1 MVKFTASIVALALAV
16 TAAAAPTSQTTF
28 SFAQWVE
35 DIIAT
40 PDTAL
45 SPEEAVAA
53 ANAADV
59 VTSAGGLIKRAA
71 RCQQLFKDAPAGDAA
86 ACLDDLARKGAQ
98 GVQCGLSTFDIQMC
112 RIGGAQLVASK
123 GGTIPLSANCN
134 DVARTGGLI
143 FDSCWRADDTV
154 RGTENCI
161 TNREM
166 FIHITGV

>member
-16 TAAAAPTSQTTF
+16 TAAPAPTSQTTF

-35 DIIAT
+35 DIIAN

-53 ANAADV
+53 ANAADI
-59 VTSAGGLIKRAA
+59 VTSAGGPIKRAW
-71 RCQQLFKDAPAGDAA
+71 CQEHFRDAPAGDAA

-98 GVQCGLSTFDIQMC
+98 GVQCGLSTSEIQMC
-112 RIGGAQLVASK
+112 RIGGAQLVATKVGS
-123 GGTIPLSANCN
+123 ISLSVNCN

-143 FDSCWRADDTV
+143 FDSCWRADNTV
-154 RGTENCI
+154 KGTELCI
-161 TNREM
+161 TNSGM
-166 FIHITGV
+166 YIHLTGV